1 MCAYIYEHTC
11 TDMRGH
17 VYMYMFTR
25 IYSEIKVKN
34 HVLNRD
40 GFEGDY
46 NKRG

>member
-1 MCAYIYEHTC
+1 MNIHAQTC
-11 TDMRGH
+11 LDM
-17 VYMYMFTR
+17 YMYMFTH

-40 GFEGDY
+40 GFGEDY